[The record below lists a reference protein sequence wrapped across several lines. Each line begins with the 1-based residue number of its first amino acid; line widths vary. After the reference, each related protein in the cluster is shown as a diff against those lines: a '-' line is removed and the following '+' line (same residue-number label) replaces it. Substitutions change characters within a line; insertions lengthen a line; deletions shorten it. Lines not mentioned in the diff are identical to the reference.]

1 MTKLVQ
7 VTVENIDELYSEV
20 FEYIAEVNE
29 HRGWGFEALSDA
41 AHIEFETRYG
51 VSPDDVY

>member
-1 MTKLVQ
+1 MKKVT
-7 VTVENIDELYSEV
+7 VTVENIDELYNEV

-51 VSPDDVY
+51 VSPEDVN